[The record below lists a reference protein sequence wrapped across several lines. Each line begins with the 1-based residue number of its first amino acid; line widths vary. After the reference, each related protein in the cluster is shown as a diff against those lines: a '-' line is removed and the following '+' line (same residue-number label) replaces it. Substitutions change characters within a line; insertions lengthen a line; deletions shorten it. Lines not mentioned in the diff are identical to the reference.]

1 MNNDNFGHGRGFF
14 PGPALNAPHGGG
26 PTSLAWVI
34 FALELLMLAALGVLL
49 VRAFASR
56 PRPAGP
62 GGPGRHFAVRRHGP
76 PPPADPLEVARY
88 RYARGELSRDDYLQV
103 VRDLGGE
110 DEAPTA
116 DLPAG

>member
-14 PGPALNAPHGGG
+14 PGPALNAHPGGG
-26 PTSLAWVI
+26 PSSLAWVI
-34 FALELLMLAALGVLL
+34 FALELLMLAALAVLL
-49 VRAFASR
+49 VRAFAWR

-62 GGPGRHFAVRRHGP
+62 DGPRRHFAVRRHGP

-103 VRDLGGE
+103 VRDLEGR
-110 DEAPTA
+110 DEA
-116 DLPAG
+116 LPAD